1 MARNQLHYI
10 VEGPSKHDLF
20 VSLGYGTTETQIRVR
35 FGITMDPN
43 RMISG
48 ATVHEV
54 RITGLTRE
62 DGSGANASD
71 NRWVRCARPLVV
83 VGGEPLEG
91 PRHMWWNFVH
101 SDPSRIVQASADW
114 EAGRFASVPGET
126 EFIPLPEKRFVA
138 APFL

>member
-62 DGSGANASD
+62 DGSGES
-71 NRWVRCARPLVV
+71 WLVRGYIRMRP
-83 VGGEPLEG
+83 GG
-91 PRHMWWNFVH
+91 
-101 SDPSRIVQASADW
+101 Q
-114 EAGRFASVPGET
+114 
-126 EFIPLPEKRFVA
+126 EFECSGCYCIRDRSGYLTLR
-138 APFL
+138 